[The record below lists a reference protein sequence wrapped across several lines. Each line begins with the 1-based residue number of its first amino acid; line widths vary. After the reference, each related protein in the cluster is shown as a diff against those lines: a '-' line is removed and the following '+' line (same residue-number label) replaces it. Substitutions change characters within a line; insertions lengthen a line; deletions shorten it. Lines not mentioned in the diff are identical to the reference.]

1 MPILFCSIIS
11 GYFLEYLIV
20 SIWHCQ
26 RESSSR
32 IFHSKFLQRIFTTN
46 SIRKFPTTNL
56 FCYKIHSFHKRYN
69 PCFHDA
75 IKKSIRKSKREKICC
90 KNCAIERFTNKSSR
104 MSFKSIQTVHSTH
117 HHMYTI
123 LKWDLNVLF
132 VEYQQNKVLVTSI
145 YFSGTACISNRK
157 AEFGIQFVGDG
168 SQFAWHTERHYER
181 KDMISCIFFYPT
193 VSYTKWYKSD
203 SSGKHIFSWVFIL
216 VLVRMSLY
224 AKQCQNQH
232 FPFDARLAFYEHA
245 YFVCLCETTKDEVK
259 NCICD
264 GTTIRAKIYKHK
276 RA

>member
-1 MPILFCSIIS
+1 
-11 GYFLEYLIV
+11 
-20 SIWHCQ
+20 
-26 RESSSR
+26 
-32 IFHSKFLQRIFTTN
+32 
-46 SIRKFPTTNL
+46 
-56 FCYKIHSFHKRYN
+56 
-69 PCFHDA
+69 
-75 IKKSIRKSKREKICC
+75 
-90 KNCAIERFTNKSSR
+90 

-123 LKWDLNVLF
+123 FEMRFECLICRITTKQSIGHVNLLQQHYMYFESKSQIWHSVCWRWQSICMAYGTTLWKKGHDFLYLF
-132 VEYQQNKVLVTSI
+132 L
-145 YFSGTACISNRK
+145 SNC
-157 AEFGIQFVGDG
+157 FI
-168 SQFAWHTERHYER
+168 H
-181 KDMISCIFFYPT
+181 
-193 VSYTKWYKSD
+193 KSD